1 MKDNVRKQYSQ
12 QKMKVMPHNN
22 SRGSMDPERRVLKES
37 IQINRRQRKICTVWY
52 LILLDIK
59 KMQIKSQDT
68 SMNQLEWQKLR
79 GLTILSVDKDME
91 WLELSYTTDDNIKCY
106 YHLGKLE
113 VS

>member
-1 MKDNVRKQYSQ
+1 
-12 QKMKVMPHNN
+12 
-22 SRGSMDPERRVLKES
+22 
-37 IQINRRQRKICTVWY
+37 
-52 LILLDIK
+52 
-59 KMQIKSQDT
+59 MQIKSQDT